1 MSLTKRLQNRGEDRG
16 AALVEFA
23 VVLLVLLPL
32 LSVVF
37 DAGLGYAAARSSS
50 SIVRSAAQVGVRAG
64 ENRNADFLIL
74 QALKAEYGN
83 GADVTSIIV
92 YESDPAGTGDFDPA
106 CVGNGK
112 CNQYTGATLAAL
124 LSSQF
129 DGEVDDGAGGTT
141 CDPNDLDAN
150 WCPLDRRPTT
160 GDVLFL
166 GVVVDSSK
174 RAAIGLGT
182 DEFFFSE
189 KAVFPLYFPPEIPP
203 LAP

>member
-106 CVGNGK
+106 CVGNGWCRWYDVRPERPRRK
-112 CNQYTGATLAAL
+112 LVSARPPPNERRCAL
-124 LSSQF
+124 PRRCGRQLEASS
-129 DGEVDDGAGGTT
+129 
-141 CDPNDLDAN
+141 N
-150 WCPLDRRPTT
+150 RP
-160 GDVLFL
+160 GN
-166 GVVVDSSK
+166 
-174 RAAIGLGT
+174 
-182 DEFFFSE
+182 
-189 KAVFPLYFPPEIPP
+189 
-203 LAP
+203 